1 LAPPAL
7 TLRSTQQRSVLLLK
21 TEEKV
26 FERRDRWMF
35 SKQIRVI
42 VVIVVQLR

>member
-1 LAPPAL
+1 
-7 TLRSTQQRSVLLLK
+7 LLK
-21 TEEKV
+21 TEAKA

-42 VVIVVQLR
+42 VVIVVHPR